1 MRSWQTP
8 SNALHPS
15 HPLRPL
21 TGRRYEYVKTF
32 ERADNLLP
40 GTWIVVRLDGRGFH
54 GFTARHNFAKPND
67 RRALELMNAAAVCV
81 VTELPDVVVAY
92 GISDEFSF
100 VLRRDSC
107 LFDRRESKLVSTITS
122 LFTAHYVHLWPAHFP
137 STPLLAVPSFDGR
150 AVLYPSTRTLR
161 DYLSWRQ
168 VDAHINNLYNTA
180 FWALVLRGGDRG
192 QGLSPARA
200 ESELAGTLARDK
212 HELLWSRFGINYND
226 EDEMFKKGS
235 VVFREFDLSSP
246 LSLPPLPPL
255 PPITAGDSGNGIGSG
270 NDGDTA
276 GDGLS
281 KSQRE
286 KRKKMYKKARVVVRF
301 CDIIKD
307 AFWDVRP
314 WILGDGAD

>member
-1 MRSWQTP
+1 M
-8 SNALHPS
+8 
-15 HPLRPL
+15 
-21 TGRRYEYVKTF
+21 
-32 ERADNLLP
+32 
-40 GTWIVVRLDGRGFH
+40 VRLDGRGFH
-54 GFTARHNFAKPND
+54 SFTARHNFAKPND
-67 RRALELMNAAAVCV
+67 RRALELMNAAAVRV
-81 VTELPDVVVAY
+81 VTELADVVVAY
-92 GISDEFSF
+92 GISDEYSF
-100 VLRRDSC
+100 VLRRDSR

-137 STPLLAVPSFDGR
+137 STPLLSVPSFDGR

-192 QGLSPARA
+192 QGLSPASA

-235 VVFREFDLSSP
+235 VVYREFDLPPS
-246 LSLPPLPPL
+246 SLPPPPPPPP
-255 PPITAGDSGNGIGSG
+255 PPITAGDSGNADGNGNGSG
-270 NDGDTA
+270 SRNDGDQP

-286 KRKKMYKKARVVVRF
+286 KRKKVYKKARVVVRF
-301 CDIIKD
+301 CDLIKD
-307 AFWDVRP
+307 AFWDQRP
-314 WILGDGAD
+314 WILGDCAD